1 MNQRSLRVLEFDKV
15 INFLVDLAQSEI
27 GRVKCAELKPIKNID
42 DIIIAQEKTQ
52 EANKLISKRGNPPL
66 FGLYNIIEA
75 LVFAEKGGSLSPMN
89 LLHISDG
96 LRVVRELKKYIT
108 DDTHGEDELEN
119 GHISSYIKSLYSFR
133 DIEDE
138 INRAII
144 SDDEISDNASREL
157 RSIRMQLRKKNDDI
171 KSKLNSI
178 INSKSSANI
187 LQDAIVTVREGRYVV
202 PVRSEYKSRFPG
214 VVHDQS
220 SSGATVFIEPMPVVN
235 LNNEIK
241 MLELQ
246 ETEEINRILKR
257 LSGMVGSNR
266 LEITHNQN
274 ILAELDFI
282 FAKGRLS
289 IHMDAIRPELNQDGI
304 IDLINAKHPLL
315 KVDKIVP
322 ISIRLGDGFTTLVI
336 TGPNTGG
343 KTVTLKT
350 VGLLTLMAQSG
361 LHIPA
366 DEGSI
371 LAVFDDVFSDIGD
384 EQSIEQSLSTFS
396 SHMTNIVKILDE
408 FTPNSLILLDELGA
422 GTDPTEGAALA
433 MSILDRLLKERI
445 RTIATT
451 HYSQLKIYALST
463 EGVMNASVEFN
474 IETLSPTYKI
484 LIGLPGKSNAFEIS
498 RRLGLDDALIS
509 YAQDLISSENIQF
522 EDVLS
527 GIEKDRKYIE
537 EKRKEIE
544 MHELELDK
552 LKHRLQNDLDSTKD
566 KREEIINKAKE
577 EAYEILKNAKD
588 ESSEILREM
597 NALKSS
603 MGRESVSKAHKLTEE
618 IRKSM
623 DDYDTSDYSFLN
635 KTSDEDVGE
644 LKLGDEVEI
653 ITLGQSG
660 HVVELPDS
668 KGNLMVE
675 VGILKVSS
683 NIDQIKRVK
692 SLEKEES
699 KTGIK
704 NIIKHKANQQ
714 IDSEIDLRGKNV
726 EEAIIELD
734 KYIDNAYIVG
744 MKEIQII
751 HGKGTGVLREG
762 VKNYLRTHKSI
773 SKQRLGEFNE
783 GGDGVTIATLK

>member
-1 MNQRSLRVLEFDKV
+1 M
-15 INFLVDLAQSEI
+15 
-27 GRVKCAELKPIKNID
+27 
-42 DIIIAQEKTQ
+42 
-52 EANKLISKRGNPPL
+52 
-66 FGLYNIIEA
+66 
-75 LVFAEKGGSLSPMN
+75 
-89 LLHISDG
+89 
-96 LRVVRELKKYIT
+96 RVVRELKKYISSEEIQ
-108 DDTHGEDELEN
+108 EDSV
-119 GHISSYIKSLYSFR
+119 HISGLIQNLYSFR
-133 DIEDE
+133 EIEEE
-138 INRAII
+138 IDRAII
-144 SDDEISDNASREL
+144 SDTEISDNASREL

-171 KSKLNSI
+171 KAKLNSI
-178 INSKSSANI
+178 VNSKNTSAA
-187 LQDAIVTVREGRYVV
+187 LQDAIVTIREGRYVV
-202 PVRSEYKSRFPG
+202 PIRSEYKNRFPG

-220 SSGATVFIEPMPVVN
+220 SSGATVFIEPLAVVN

-241 MLELQ
+241 MLELK

-257 LSGMVGSNR
+257 LSGMVGQNRAEIASN
-266 LEITHNQN
+266 QK

-282 FAKGRLS
+282 FARGRLS
-289 IHMDAIRPELNQDGI
+289 VHMNAVKPELNLEGI
-304 IDLINAKHPLL
+304 IDLKNAKHPLL
-315 KVDKIVP
+315 NVKNIVP

-366 DEGSI
+366 QEGSV

-396 SHMTNIVKILDE
+396 SHMTNIVKILKQYSS
-408 FTPNSLILLDELGA
+408 NSLILLDELGA

-433 MSILDRLLKERI
+433 MSILDILLKNNI

-474 IETLSPTYKI
+474 VDTLSPTYRL
-484 LIGLPGKSNAFEIS
+484 LIGIPGKSNAFEIS
-498 RRLGLDDALIS
+498 KRLGLDESLID
-509 YAQDLISSENIQF
+509 YAKDLISSDNKEF

-527 GIEKDRKYIE
+527 GIEKDRKLIE
-537 EKRKEIE
+537 
-544 MHELELDK
+544 
-552 LKHRLQNDLDSTKD
+552 Q
-566 KREEIINKAKE
+566 KREEIETHKDEIEKLKIKLNKEIENNISRRDRIIEEAKK
-577 EAYEILKNAKD
+577 EAYEILNGAK
-588 ESSEILREM
+588 EEASEILREM
-597 NALKSS
+597 NTMRTSVDKSKI
-603 MGRESVSKAHKLTEE
+603 SKAHKLTDDL
-618 IRKSM
+618 RKSM
-623 DDYDTSDYSFLN
+623 ENYDTTDYDFLN
-635 KTSDEDVGE
+635 ITSEEEVGE

-668 KGNLMVE
+668 KGNLTVE
-675 VGILKVSS
+675 IGILKVNS

-692 SLEKEES
+692 SVEKSES

-704 NIIKHKANQQ
+704 NIIKQKSGQN
-714 IDSEIDLRGKNV
+714 IGSEIDIRGRNI
-726 EEAIIELD
+726 EEAILELD

-744 MKEIQII
+744 LKEIRII

-762 VKNYLRTHKSI
+762 IKKYLRKHKNI
-773 SKQRLGEFNE
+773 SKQRLGEFSE
-783 GGDGVTIATLK
+783 GGDGVTVATLK

>member
-15 INFLVDLAQSEI
+15 IKFLIDNAQSDI
-27 GRVKCAELKPIKNID
+27 GKAKCADLQPITNID
-42 DIIIAQEKTQ
+42 DINLAQEKTQ

-66 FGLYNIIEA
+66 FGLYDIIDS
-75 LVFAEKGGSLSPMN
+75 LIFAEKGGALSPIN
-89 LLHISDG
+89 LLRISDG

-108 DDTHGEDELEN
+108 DDEGDN
-119 GHISSYIKSLYSFR
+119 SYNSGHISGYIGSLYSFR

-171 KSKLNSI
+171 KSTLNSI
-178 INSKSSANI
+178 INSKSSQNI
-187 LQDAIVTVREGRYVV
+187 LQDAIVTIREGRYVV

-220 SSGATVFIEPMPVVN
+220 SSGATVFIEPMSVVN

-257 LSGMVGSNR
+257 LSEMVGDNR
-266 LEITHNQN
+266 REITHNQN
-274 ILAELDFI
+274 VLAELDFI

-289 IHMDAIRPELNQDGI
+289 INMKAVRPKLNDDGV
-304 IDLINAKHPLL
+304 IDLKSAKHPLL
-315 KVDKIVP
+315 KVEKVVP

-350 VGLLTLMAQSG
+350 VGLLTLMAQAG

-366 DEGSI
+366 EEGST
-371 LAVFDDVFSDIGD
+371 LAVFEDVFSDIGD

-396 SHMTNIVKILDE
+396 SHMTNIVKILNDL
-408 FTPNSLILLDELGA
+408 TPNSLILLDELGA

-433 MSILDRLLKERI
+433 MSILDRLLKEKI

-451 HYSQLKIYALST
+451 HYSQLKVYALST

-474 IETLSPTYKI
+474 IETLSPTYKL
-484 LIGLPGKSNAFEIS
+484 LIGIPGKSNAFEIS
-498 RRLGLDDALIS
+498 RRLGLEDDLIS
-509 YAQDLISSENIQF
+509 YAKDLISSENLEF

-527 GIEKDRKYIE
+527 GIEKDRKFIE

-544 MHELELDK
+544 THEANLEKLKLKLENELEANK
-552 LKHRLQNDLDSTKD
+552 K
-566 KREEIINKAKE
+566 KRENIINTAKE
-577 EAYEILKNAKD
+577 EAYTILKNAKE

-597 NALKSS
+597 NTLKSS
-603 MGRESVSKAHKLTEE
+603 MNRNSVSKAHKLTDE

-623 DDYDTSDYSFLN
+623 EDYDTSDYSFLN
-635 KTSDEDVGE
+635 ITTDEEVGE

-675 VGILKVSS
+675 IGILKVSS
-683 NIDQIKRVK
+683 NIDQIKRVTSK
-692 SLEKEES
+692 EKQES

-704 NIIKHKANQQ
+704 NIIKHKSNQQ
-714 IDSEIDLRGKNV
+714 IDSEIDIRGKNI

-762 VKNYLRTHKSI
+762 VKNYLRKHKAI
-773 SKQRLGEFNE
+773 SKQRLGEYSE